1 MPMGRVLGAVALVA
15 GLILLGFGLNASDA
29 PMEQLSETFTG
40 RYSDRTMWYLVG
52 GGAAAFGGLVL
63 MLLGRKA

>member
-1 MPMGRVLGAVALVA
+1 MPMGRVLGAMALVA

-40 RYSDRTMWYLVG
+40 RYSDNTMWYLVG

-63 MLLGRKA
+63 LLLGRKA

>member
-1 MPMGRVLGAVALVA
+1 MSMGRVLGAVALVA

-40 RYSDRTMWYLVG
+40 SYSDRTMWYLVG
-52 GGAAAFGGLVL
+52 GGAAAVGGLAL

>member
-1 MPMGRVLGAVALVA
+1 MPMGRVLGAMALVA

-40 RYSDRTMWYLVG
+40 RYSDNTMWYLVG

-63 MLLGRKA
+63 LLMGRKA